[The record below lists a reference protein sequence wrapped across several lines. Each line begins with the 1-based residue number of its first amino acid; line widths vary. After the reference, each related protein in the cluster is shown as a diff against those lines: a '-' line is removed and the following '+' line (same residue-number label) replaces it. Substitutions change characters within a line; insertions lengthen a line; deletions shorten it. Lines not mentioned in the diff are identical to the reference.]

1 MHLIQLTAVQSTP
14 FNASLDLRREEQRL
28 HDAIL
33 MALTPPS
40 TAADVIVR
48 FTASE
53 VTVSVTV
60 KDADSAF
67 AVLAPVFSSSP
78 FCGSGNVVL
87 KYGQQDGAS
96 KRTVN
101 LARATASLI
110 AHSDKLPYE

>member
-1 MHLIQLTAVQSTP
+1 LA
-14 FNASLDLRREEQRL
+14 ASLDLKREEQRL

-40 TAADVIVR
+40 TPADVTVQ
-48 FTASE
+48 FSASLVTAS
-53 VTVSVTV
+53 VRV
-60 KDADSAF
+60 KDADAAF
-67 AVLAPVFSSSP
+67 GVIAPVFVSSP

-87 KYGQQDGAS
+87 KYGEEDGAS
-96 KRTVN
+96 QRTVN

>member
-1 MHLIQLTAVQSTP
+1 MHLIQLTAAQSSP
-14 FNASLDLRREEQRL
+14 LAASLDLRREEQRL

-40 TAADVIVR
+40 TGNVVTVR

-67 AVLAPVFSSSP
+67 GVLAPVFASSP
-78 FCGSGNVVL
+78 FCGAGNVVL
-87 KYGQQDGAS
+87 IYGEQEGAS

>member
-1 MHLIQLTAVQSTP
+1 MHLIQLTAAQSTP
-14 FNASLDLRREEQRL
+14 FAASLDLTREAQRL

-40 TAADVIVR
+40 TEADVSVS

-53 VTVSVTV
+53 VTASVRV

-67 AVLAPVFSSSP
+67 GVLAPVFASSP
-78 FCGSGNVVL
+78 FCGSGNIVL
-87 KYGQQDGAS
+87 KYGEQDGAS
-96 KRTVN
+96 QRTVN